1 MDNVV
6 DLGLLTS
13 DEFVARRS
21 ASLTQDP
28 AAKLNESDE
37 IDKYISG
44 FDVEYLDEVRSLS
57 SIDTRPLPEAVR
69 AIVTIVA
76 YHEGVRIRKT
86 LDTYTNQSI
95 DKSAFEIILLDN
107 HPEYEDQDST
117 YEEIQKFSADNPGIS
132 VVYAHKA
139 WRNGEPA
146 TIGNARKYVFD
157 IALARIQHRND
168 TNKDT
173 VLVSN
178 DADTVS
184 LSSDYISSILE
195 EFEANE
201 TTDALVTQTVVPSDV
216 FKKPNIYAAASLW
229 DAIDNRVAQGEP
241 RNLIG
246 RSSAYRAS
254 IYAAVGGYNPK
265 GKMAEDLETGFMIA
279 DARAWNPDSV
289 ILFDK
294 AKHVTD
300 PRRFLEAVAS
310 RVPINEM
317 YYKFA
322 TSPEVRDIDNNTM
335 LGLILDDLDWELF
348 EEDADSFWAGR
359 VTGMYKW
366 RGERFQSDYKS
377 AMDDIGVEYEVVDN
391 RVKIKNVDQLL
402 AKYEQEFGYKPQIFH
417 SKPRARDWQRE
428 DEMRRYFSTISD
440 SAIGSREKMA
450 RMIAERLKDMQGNDE
465 AGMGYLRMQY
475 RRFAGRDYMV
485 EDTSA
490 S

>member
-1 MDNVV
+1 MDKAV

-13 DEFVARRS
+13 DEFIARRS
-21 ASLTQDP
+21 VRLTQNS

-44 FDVEYLDEVRSLS
+44 FDIEYLDEVKSLS
-57 SIDTRPLPEAVR
+57 SIDTRPLPKSVR

-76 YHEGVRIRKT
+76 YDEGARIRKT

-107 HPEYEDQDST
+107 HPENQDQDNT
-117 YEEIQKFSADNPGIS
+117 YDEVQKFSVDNPDIS
-132 VVYAHKA
+132 VVYAHKV
-139 WRNGEPA
+139 WGSGEIA
-146 TIGNARKYVFD
+146 TIGSARKYVFD
-157 IALARIQHRND
+157 IALARIHHRNSK
-168 TNKDT
+168 NQDT

-184 LSSDYISSILE
+184 LGPDYLALILD
-195 EFEANE
+195 EFKTNE
-201 TTDALVTQTVVPSDV
+201 TVDALVTQTVVPSDV
-216 FKKPNIYAAASLW
+216 FKKPNIFAAASLW
-229 DAIDNRVAQGEP
+229 DAIDNRVAEGEP

-246 RSSAYRAS
+246 RSCAYRAS
-254 IYAAVGGYNPK
+254 IYAAIGGYNPK
-265 GKMAEDLETGFMIA
+265 GKMAGDLETGFMIA

-300 PRRFLEAVAS
+300 PRRFLETVAS

-322 TSPEVRDIDNNTM
+322 SSPEVRNVNNNTL
-335 LGLILDDLDWELF
+335 LGLIPDNLDWELF
-348 EEDADSFWAGR
+348 EEDANSFWAGR

-366 RGERFQSDYKS
+366 RGERFRSDYKN
-377 AMDDIGVEYEVVDN
+377 AMNDIGVEYEVVDD
-391 RVKIKNVDQLL
+391 RLKITNIDRLL
-402 AKYEQEFGYKPQIFH
+402 AKYEQEFGYKPQVVH
-417 SKPRARDWQRE
+417 SKPRAEDQQRG
-428 DEMRRYFSTISD
+428 DEMRRYFSTVSD

-450 RMIAERLKDMQGNDE
+450 QKIADNIENMQGDDE
-465 AGMGYLRMQY
+465 AGVDYLRMQY
-475 RRFAGRDYMV
+475 RRFAGRDYV
-485 EDTSA
+485 SKDVSI